1 MQPPFCR
8 SICRRRLNYVRYEK
22 HCPTFPP
29 MSIKILQSILR
40 EELVVCVKHAN
51 FIENLLLSSFHIQC
65 KNETPRSFVYMH
77 SQLERRG
84 KEGKKQTNRKTW
96 SMQRL
101 QNLFLCVFHSNII
114 SHFPSFLTLSYNWMK
129 YEKCHHRIRFQKQ
142 TSFGVSSITY
152 GNNLHVFK
160 KNSIENNL
168 WNTTCCNC
176 MLLLGREKN
185 MFETHLNSNYAL

>member
-1 MQPPFCR
+1 MKPN
-8 SICRRRLNYVRYEK
+8 SENWRRLNYVRYEK

-65 KNETPRSFVYMH
+65 KNETLRSFVYMH

-114 SHFPSFLTLSYNWMK
+114 SHFPSFLTLSNNWVR
-129 YEKCHHRIRFQKQ
+129 YEKM
-142 TSFGVSSITY
+142 SSS
-152 GNNLHVFK
+152 
-160 KNSIENNL
+160 NSISKENFF
-168 WNTTCCNC
+168 WCPFHYIWEKENTGIIQMCWRKIRLKIIFERPRVVVACC
-176 MLLLGREKN
+176 
-185 MFETHLNSNYAL
+185 Y

>member
-1 MQPPFCR
+1 M
-8 SICRRRLNYVRYEK
+8 
-22 HCPTFPP
+22 
-29 MSIKILQSILR
+29 
-40 EELVVCVKHAN
+40 CVKHAN

-114 SHFPSFLTLSYNWMK
+114 SHFPSFLTLSNNWMR
-129 YEKCHHRIRFQKQ
+129 YEKCHHRIRFQKK
-142 TSFGVSSITY
+142 TSFGVPSITY
-152 GNNLHVFK
+152 EGIIQMCWRKIRLKIIFERPRVVVA
-160 KNSIENNL
+160 
-168 WNTTCCNC
+168 CC
-176 MLLLGREKN
+176 
-185 MFETHLNSNYAL
+185 Y